1 MKKKSQLHAPVEA
14 ISYLLEPSPLV
25 EAVQM
30 VAPAAPAAAVVGE
43 PKKKAKKVEE
53 PVAEVVVEAVAE
65 VVAEP
70 VVEAAEVVAEPA
82 AE

>member
-14 ISYLLEPSPLV
+14 ISYLLEPSSIV

-30 VAPAAPAAAVVGE
+30 AAPDAAVTEE

-53 PVAEVVVEAVAE
+53 PVAEVVVEPVVEPVAE
-65 VVAEP
+65 VVE
-70 VVEAAEVVAEPA
+70 EAAVEPA

>member
-14 ISYLLEPSPLV
+14 ISYLLEPSSIV

-30 VAPAAPAAAVVGE
+30 AAPAAVAE
-43 PKKKAKKVEE
+43 ESKKKAKKVEE
-53 PVAEVVVEAVAE
+53 PVAEVVVEPAV
-65 VVAEP
+65 
-70 VVEAAEVVAEPA
+70 EPA

>member
-14 ISYLLEPSPLV
+14 ISYLLEPSNIV

-30 VAPAAPAAAVVGE
+30 AAPAAVAEE

-53 PVAEVVVEAVAE
+53 PVAEVVVEPAVEPVAE
-65 VVAEP
+65 VVE
-70 VVEAAEVVAEPA
+70 EAAVEPA

>member
-14 ISYLLEPSPLV
+14 ISYLLEPSNIV

-30 VAPAAPAAAVVGE
+30 ADPVAAVAEE

-53 PVAEVVVEAVAE
+53 PVAEVAVEPAVEPVAE
-65 VVAEP
+65 VVEEA
-70 VVEAAEVVAEPA
+70 VVEPA